1 MEGSGNPK
9 YNFIQYDRHLVFI
22 LLRNGQQQ
30 KPGELGSEK
39 GASGLWLVVAV
50 WWGWGSGP
58 IKLRKINNQVLKI
71 VLNFQLFP
79 PNQDELKVSI
89 LFQYN

>member
-22 LLRNGQQQ
+22 LLGNGQQQ

-39 GASGLWLVVAV
+39 GASG
-50 WWGWGSGP
+50 P
-58 IKLRKINNQVLKI
+58 
-71 VLNFQLFP
+71 
-79 PNQDELKVSI
+79 
-89 LFQYN
+89 